1 MKTKQEQIEEMTKL
15 IQAEYKQWL
24 DVAGVIPEG
33 TTYYAECLGCAID
46 SAEILYNVAGY
57 RKTFTS
63 DLASDMQNAFK
74 EGYEKGCETCEQAWD
89 NGYNDGYESGKE
101 DGVKEFAEKVKGEV
115 YPFLQAEMYNKKHFI
130 TGDLIRDK
138 LLENQNIG
146 ILKAQDV

>member
-1 MKTKQEQIEEMTKL
+1 MTKQEQIEEMAKIVDEMYNVYTTTADD
-15 IQAEYKQWL
+15 IAE
-24 DVAGVIPEG
+24 G
-33 TTYYAECLGCAID
+33 
-46 SAEILYNVAGY
+46 LYNAGY

-63 DLASDMQNAFK
+63 DLASDTQKAFK
-74 EGYEKGCETCEQAWD
+74 EGYEKGCETSEQAWD

-130 TGDLIRDK
+130 TGDLISDK

-146 ILKAQDV
+146 ILKAQDVLSKWFKVKIDELLKEYE